1 LNDGKTELAW
11 FGKRSRLRRL
21 ADLDCTVTVDT
32 SVIQP
37 KDVVR
42 DLGVVHDS
50 ELSMKQH
57 IAKVTSTSAYTSCGD
72 SGRCVVS
79 SDRKSPLN

>member
-1 LNDGKTELAW
+1 MGKPWPDWTELAW

-21 ADLDCTVTVDT
+21 ADLDCTVTVGT
-32 SVIQP
+32 SVIKP

-42 DLGVVHDS
+42 DLGVMLDS

-57 IAKVTSTSAYTSCGD
+57 IAKVTSTCFYH
-72 SGRCVVS
+72 
-79 SDRKSPLN
+79 LH

>member
-1 LNDGKTELAW
+1 VSGRLQLNDGKTELAW
-11 FGKRSRLRRL
+11 FGKRSQIRRL
-21 ADLDCTVTVDT
+21 ADLDCTVTVGT

-42 DLGVVHDS
+42 DLGIMLDS

-57 IAKVTSTSAYTSCGD
+57 IAKVTSTCF
-72 SGRCVVS
+72 
-79 SDRKSPLN
+79 